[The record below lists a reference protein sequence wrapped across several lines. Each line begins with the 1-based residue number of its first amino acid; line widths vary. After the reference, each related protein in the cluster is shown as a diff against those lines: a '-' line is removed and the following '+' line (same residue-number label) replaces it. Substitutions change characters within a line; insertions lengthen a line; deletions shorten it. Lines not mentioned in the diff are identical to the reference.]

1 MRVVVTVPDELAAQ
15 AQARGI
21 PVEAYIQRL
30 VEEAAHGPESSPRP
44 RSPERIEAFF
54 EAMAEGS
61 STIPEVGNL
70 GTFTLFPIRLRQP
83 ALAHYSR

>member
-15 AQARGI
+15 AQARSV

-30 VEEAAHGPESSPRP
+30 VEEAAHGPESSPAP
-44 RSPERIEAFF
+44 RSPERIKAFF

-61 STIPEVGNL
+61 STIPALPTES
-70 GTFTLFPIRLRQP
+70 FTRESFYQDRVE
-83 ALAHYSR
+83 

>member
-15 AQARGI
+15 AQACGV

-30 VEEAAHGPESSPRP
+30 VEEAAHGPESSPP
-44 RSPERIEAFF
+44 RSPERIKAFF

-61 STIPEVGNL
+61 SAI
-70 GTFTLFPIRLRQP
+70 P
-83 ALAHYSR
+83 ALPTESFTRESFYQDRAE

>member
-15 AQARGI
+15 AQARGV
-21 PVEAYIQRL
+21 PVQAYIQRL
-30 VEEAAHGPESSPRP
+30 VEEAAHGPESSPAL

-61 STIPEVGNL
+61 LTIPALPTES
-70 GTFTLFPIRLRQP
+70 FTRESFYQDRVE
-83 ALAHYSR
+83 